1 MVRVESRL
9 PSLGLETYVLQ
20 GVDEWDA
27 TSFLRSERDAPLY
40 RERLIQLQQE
50 IEQTWSQA
58 QQAKRNAEREPL
70 LQQTLT
76 KLEDFKRHLT
86 VTLALGEREDLPEL
100 NIDEAEVQG
109 LLWQAQEQPDS
120 MEQAARLL
128 TKEMQQYPSV
138 YVFPLKVSKTQEITT
153 FALAF
158 QGRLQQELKTV
169 LRPD

>member
-9 PSLGLETYVLQ
+9 PLLGLETHVLR

-27 TSFLRSERDAPLY
+27 TSFLRSERAAHLY
-40 RERLIQLQQE
+40 REKLIQLQQE
-50 IEQTWSQA
+50 IEQTWSLV
-58 QQAKRNAEREPL
+58 KLTERNAELEPL

-86 VTLALGEREDLPEL
+86 VTLALGERENLPEL

-128 TKEMQQYPSV
+128 TKEMQQYSSV
-138 YVFPLKVSKTQEITT
+138 YVFPMKVSKTQEITP

-158 QGRLQQELKTV
+158 QGRL
-169 LRPD
+169 